1 MQNCFFSS
9 MQTNIRSS
17 TSKKL
22 WISHEKDISEAGI
35 QVAGTGS
42 QKSLAEEVL
51 SNSGIEEMEILW
63 KICISVK
70 TSD

>member
-1 MQNCFFSS
+1 
-9 MQTNIRSS
+9 MQTNMRSS

-22 WISHEKDISEAGI
+22 WINNEKDISEAGI

-42 QKSLAEEVL
+42 QKSLAEEVR
-51 SNSGIEEMEILW
+51 SNPGIEEMEILW